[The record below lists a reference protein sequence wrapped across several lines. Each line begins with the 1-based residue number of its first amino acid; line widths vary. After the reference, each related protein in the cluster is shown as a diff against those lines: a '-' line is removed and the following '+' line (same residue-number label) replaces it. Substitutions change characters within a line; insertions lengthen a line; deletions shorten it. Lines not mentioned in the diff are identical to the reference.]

1 MRKIKFRAK
10 LRGNL
15 TARKWVYGSLLNVQ
29 EPQIVYGDNVN
40 NFSWIT
46 PETVG
51 QFTGLTDIEGKEIY
65 EGDIAEDENSIRR
78 IIQYYDGCFKF
89 HSEPLSNYLVDRFN
103 TVRKLSLKVIG
114 NIHDNPEL
122 VGESI

>member
-1 MRKIKFRAK
+1 MRTIKFR
-10 LRGNL
+10 G
-15 TARKWVYGSLLNVQ
+15 RKINSSEWVYGSLLNCQ
-29 EPQIVYGDNVN
+29 DPEIRWSDEVN
-40 NFSWIT
+40 GFAYVDH
-46 PETVG
+46 ETVG

-89 HSEPLSNYLVDRFN
+89 HSEPLSNYLIDKFN
-103 TVRKLSLKVIG
+103 PVRKLSLKVIG

-122 VGESI
+122 IK